1 LLLNEKVNYLRYQH
15 NTFMT
20 SFSLKW
26 YSLFKTQLLL
36 AVLSCCSEKIVALNP
51 DDTTSTST
59 QLQAQQYLAEIKEL
73 PASAFWPNIKPEL
86 FFNNVKDDIDHPLN
100 LYEGNNT
107 NFCSYGALSYLP
119 LHDDPLRF
127 AQFMIELYREG
138 KAQYNKIWFE
148 PSKNVRVAAGTLQYK
163 GKLDIRP
170 AEQVWILCLADRFKG
185 YLNLFNRNYKSG
197 DENTFWASTNYGKF
211 NRMIK
216 KLFNYDMTSRGSDL
230 LRPWIKKDDLVE
242 YLQNKLRS
250 GGTTFL
256 YINNTSLRKK
266 NHNLI
271 RSGIPTHY
279 IVLISIE
286 HAYGDIYTII
296 YWDYGLRSL
305 RQVSLGSLKKIIF
318 GITHCTKKVSH
329 E

>member
-1 LLLNEKVNYLRYQH
+1 
-15 NTFMT
+15 MT
-20 SFSLKW
+20 SFPFKR
-26 YSLFKTQLLL
+26 YSLFQRQLLL
-36 AVLSCCSEKIVALNP
+36 LIFFCCSDKIFALDP
-51 DDTTSTST
+51 ADTTSTST

-73 PASAFWPNIKPEL
+73 PASSFWPNVKPDL
-86 FFNNVKDDIDHPLN
+86 FLNNVKDDIDHPLN

-127 AQFMIELYREG
+127 AQFMIELYKEG
-138 KAQYNKIWFE
+138 KAKYNTIWFE
-148 PSKNVRVAAGTLQYK
+148 PSKTVRMAAGTLQYK
-163 GKLDIRP
+163 GRLDIRP
-170 AEQVWILCLADRFKG
+170 AEQVWILSLADRFKG
-185 YLNLFNRNYKSG
+185 YLNLLNRNYKSG

-230 LRPWIKKDDLVE
+230 IRPWIKKDDLIE

-279 IVLISIE
+279 IVLINIE
-286 HAYGDIYTII
+286 HAYDDIYTFV